1 MRNFLKLGITIS
13 CILFFSGITCFAQ
26 QNDLLDISTPESS
39 KLVREQNG
47 LISSS
52 QMQAYQG
59 EKTSQTIKAGNVS
72 KKRMTIKKTVSPK
85 QNIQA
90 TGK

>member
-1 MRNFLKLGITIS
+1 MIS
-13 CILFFSGITCFAQ
+13 CVLFFSGIICSAQ
-26 QNDLLDISTPESS
+26 QNDLLDISSPESS
-39 KLVREQNG
+39 KLVRGQDG